1 MKVRAAHMI
10 LISASEH
17 EQQLEETIYKE
28 IREGRIAG
36 PFCNKPFNNFVYP
49 P

>member
-17 EQQLEETIYKE
+17 EQQLEEKNYKE
-28 IREGRIAG
+28 IREGRIG
-36 PFCNKPFNNFVYP
+36 INIFIHDKLV
-49 P
+49 